1 MQDHLGLLVV
11 PLCCG
16 MLPRRQPSLAAFC
29 HWWLPEMGPA
39 AALAGRRP
47 CGLSVRHHHHVQH
60 HLLGPAK
67 QRCYMDSMNP
77 QKVAELAVAL
87 DYRCP
92 VIPMVRT
99 YRGKGG
105 LHLALGLS
113 RGHCACYNT
122 LHNDR
127 KKIIHG
133 LYSTWSTPPFFKW
146 TAT

>member
-1 MQDHLGLLVV
+1 
-11 PLCCG
+11 
-16 MLPRRQPSLAAFC
+16 
-29 HWWLPEMGPA
+29 MGPA
-39 AALAGRRP
+39 AALQRP

-105 LHLALGLS
+105 LHLALLLAM
-113 RGHCACYNT
+113 GHCACYTT
-122 LHNDR
+122 LHNAR
-127 KKIIHG
+127 H
-133 LYSTWSTPPFFKW
+133 WSRSLGTIFENPCESRRVESLGSGNNE
-146 TAT
+146 